1 MQEVVVKAERGPLA
15 AVWIILSA
23 LTVLTV
29 AATAGYP
36 LKIISPALALAV
48 VAALVYRSVLTW
60 RNLLVL
66 LLLIVL
72 FVPIRRYSLP
82 GNLPF
87 QIELY
92 RLFVVFLMLAWLGSL
107 LVDSRIRLRRS
118 GFDGPFILIVVAAL
132 GSEVGNSG
140 RFNAESTYAVKQLS
154 FFLSF
159 ILVFYLVVSV
169 ARRWDDLEHFVVV
182 LVAGGTV
189 LAVLTV
195 IESRTSFNVF
205 DHLTTVLPFLREAP
219 APYVA
224 NDGRGLRA
232 VASAQHPIALGA
244 ALVLLVPLALYL
256 AQTRRQRRWGL
267 MAGILTLGALTTL
280 SRTAVVML
288 FVVGFV
294 FLFLRPIETKRVWP
308 VLLPALLAVHIA
320 APGTLGTIKNA
331 FFPKGGLIAEQDY
344 GKGTRGSGRLA
355 DLGPSLQE
363 WKSEPLVGQ
372 GFGTRI
378 SSGPGANAAIL
389 DDQWLGTL
397 LETGA
402 VGFFAFLWLFV
413 RALRRLFGESKRD
426 TSERGWLLTAL
437 AASIASFAVGMFTYD
452 AFAFIQATFL
462 LFILLGIAASV
473 LALPRQH
480 DRAA

>member
-1 MQEVVVKAERGPLA
+1 MNEVVRKAERGQLA
-15 AVWIILSA
+15 AIWVVVSA
-23 LTVLTV
+23 LTILSV

-36 LKIISPALALAV
+36 LKVIAPALALT
-48 VAALVYRSVLTW
+48 LVSGMAYRSILVW

-66 LLLIVL
+66 LVLLVL
-72 FVPIRRYSLP
+72 FIPIRRYTLP

-87 QIELY
+87 QLEPY
-92 RLFVVFLMLAWLGSL
+92 RLFVVFLMLAWLSAL
-107 LVDSRIRLRRS
+107 LVDSRIRIRRS
-118 GFDGPFILIVVAAL
+118 GFEGPFILVVIAAL
-132 GSEVGNSG
+132 GSEMGNPA

-169 ARRWDDLEHFVVV
+169 ARRSDDLERLVFV
-182 LVAGGTV
+182 LVTGGAIV
-189 LAVLTV
+189 ALFTV
-195 IESRTSFNVF
+195 IESRTNFNVF
-205 DHLTTVLPFLREAP
+205 DHLTTVMPFLREAP

-244 ALVLLVPLALYL
+244 ALVLLMPLAIYL
-256 AQTRRQRRWGL
+256 AQTKGQRRWGFV
-267 MAGILTLGALTTL
+267 AGLLALGALTTL
-280 SRTAVVML
+280 SRTAVLML

-294 FLFLRPIETKRVWP
+294 FLFLRPIETKRIWP
-308 VLLPALLAVHIA
+308 ILLPALVAVHIA
-320 APGTLGTIKNA
+320 APGTLGTIKNS
-331 FFPKGGLIAEQDY
+331 FFPKGGIVAEQDY
-344 GKGTRGSGRLA
+344 GKGTHGSGRLA
-355 DLGPSLQE
+355 DLGPSIQE

-378 SSGPGANAAIL
+378 SSGPNANAAIL

-402 VGFFAFLWLFV
+402 VGFFAFLWLFI
-413 RALRRLFGESKRD
+413 RALRRLFGEAKRD
-426 TSERGWLLTAL
+426 TSDRGWLLTAL
-437 AASIASFAVGMFTYD
+437 AASVASFAVGMFTYD
-452 AFAFIQATFL
+452 AFAFIQVTFL

-473 LALPRQH
+473 LALPRR
-480 DRAA
+480 RART

>member
-1 MQEVVVKAERGPLA
+1 MQEVVGKAERGQLA
-15 AVWIILSA
+15 AVWIVVSALGVLSA
-23 LTVLTV
+23 
-29 AATAGYP
+29 AAAAGYP
-36 LKIISPALALAV
+36 LKVISPALALAV
-48 VAALVYRSVLTW
+48 VTAIAYRSILVW
-60 RNLLVL
+60 RNLLIL

-72 FVPIRRYSLP
+72 FVPIRRYTLP

-87 QIELY
+87 QLEPY
-92 RLFVVFLMLAWLGSL
+92 RLFVVFLMVAWVSCL
-107 LVDSRIRLRRS
+107 LVDPRVRLRRS
-118 GFDGPFILIVVAAL
+118 GFEGPFLLIVIAAL
-132 GSEVGNSG
+132 GSEMANPG
-140 RFNAESTYAVKQLS
+140 RFNAESTYTVKQLS

-159 ILVFYLVVSV
+159 IVVFYLVVSV
-169 ARRWDDLEHFVVV
+169 ARGWADLERLVVV
-182 LVAGGTV
+182 LVAGGAI
-189 LAVLTV
+189 LAILTV
-195 IESRTSFNVF
+195 VESRTTFNVF
-205 DHLTTVLPFLREAP
+205 DHLTTVMPFLREAP

-256 AQTRRQRRWGL
+256 AQTRRQRVWGL
-267 MAGILTLGALTTL
+267 VAGILGLGALTTL
-280 SRTAVVML
+280 SRTAVLML

-294 FLFLRPIETKRVWP
+294 FLFLRPIETKRIWP
-308 VLLPALLAVHIA
+308 LLIPALIAVHIA

-331 FFPKGGLIAEQDY
+331 FFPKGGIVAEQDY

-355 DLGPSLQE
+355 DLGPSIQE
-363 WKSEPLVGQ
+363 WKSQPLIGQ

-378 SSGPGANAAIL
+378 SSGQDTNAAIL

-413 RALRRLFGESKRD
+413 RALRRLFGEARRD
-426 TSERGWLLTAL
+426 LSDRGWLLTAV
-437 AASIASFAVGMFTYD
+437 AASVASFAVGMFTYD
-452 AFAFIQATFL
+452 AFAFIQVAFL

-473 LALPRQH
+473 LALPRRQAH
-480 DRAA
+480 A

>member
-1 MQEVVVKAERGPLA
+1 MNEVVRKAERGQLA
-15 AVWIILSA
+15 AIWVVVSA
-23 LTVLTV
+23 LTILSI

-36 LKIISPALALAV
+36 LKVIAPALALT
-48 VAALVYRSVLTW
+48 LVSGMAYRSILVW

-66 LLLIVL
+66 LVLLVL
-72 FVPIRRYSLP
+72 FIPIRRYTLP

-87 QIELY
+87 QLEPY
-92 RLFVVFLMLAWLGSL
+92 RLFVVFLMLAWLSAL
-107 LVDSRIRLRRS
+107 LVDSRIRIRRS
-118 GFDGPFILIVVAAL
+118 GFEGPFILIVIAAL
-132 GSEVGNSG
+132 GSEIGNPA

-169 ARRWDDLEHFVVV
+169 ARRSDDLERLVFV
-182 LVAGGTV
+182 LVTGGAIV
-189 LAVLTV
+189 ALFTV
-195 IESRTSFNVF
+195 IESRTNFNVF
-205 DHLTTVLPFLREAP
+205 DHLTTVMPFLREAP

-244 ALVLLVPLALYL
+244 ALVLLMPLAIYL
-256 AQTRRQRRWGL
+256 AQTKGQRRWGFV
-267 MAGILTLGALTTL
+267 AGLLALGALTTL
-280 SRTAVVML
+280 SRTAVLML

-294 FLFLRPIETKRVWP
+294 FLFLRPIETKRIWP
-308 VLLPALLAVHIA
+308 ILLPALVAVHIA
-320 APGTLGTIKNA
+320 APGTLGTIKNS
-331 FFPKGGLIAEQDY
+331 FFPKGGIVAEQDY

-355 DLGPSLQE
+355 DLGPSIQE

-378 SSGPGANAAIL
+378 SSGPSANAAIL

-402 VGFFAFLWLFV
+402 VGFFAFLWLFI
-413 RALRRLFGESKRD
+413 RALRRLFGEAKRD
-426 TSERGWLLTAL
+426 TSDRGWLLTAL
-437 AASIASFAVGMFTYD
+437 AASVAAFAVGMFTYD
-452 AFAFIQATFL
+452 AFAFIQVTFL

-473 LALPRQH
+473 LALPRR
-480 DRAA
+480 RALT